1 MIKFEY
7 IPWTE
12 ERTWGYAEDVP
23 PVESVTMTLGHD
35 VSWEEAVCEFH
46 NFLRASGYVI
56 PYDFEEEEKK
66 RSHEEF
72 LQDLDAWAMDE
83 GNTDVASDDESNTHV
98 APEMKPWAWLND
110 KEIDEIKQ
118 TAPAYVSAKAVN
130 TVVDMVEE
138 KLNQKYEWGD
148 DDDGNTGVASDD
160 ESNTDVADE
169 SETDRL
175 RAKKKQIYED
185 LKSEQTHNTKGEVTY
200 DPETGEPL
208 IDGYPLYSG
217 LPKGED
223 V

>member
-7 IPWTE
+7 IPWTA

-23 PVESVTMTLGHD
+23 PVESVTMTLGGD

-46 NFLRASGYVI
+46 NFLRAAGYVI
-56 PYDFEEEEKK
+56 PYDFEDY
-66 RSHEEF
+66 S
-72 LQDLDAWAMDE
+72 
-83 GNTDVASDDESNTHV
+83 NTGVASEDESNTDV

-148 DDDGNTGVASDD
+148 DA
-160 ESNTDVADE
+160 
-169 SETDRL
+169 
-175 RAKKKQIYED
+175 
-185 LKSEQTHNTKGEVTY
+185 
-200 DPETGEPL
+200 
-208 IDGYPLYSG
+208 
-217 LPKGED
+217 
-223 V
+223 